1 MRLFLHFL
9 CCSNWCIHLFVALY
23 LNFLIEEE
31 KYRDAS
37 TTLREVEPIY
47 SELKGFMEEQWQL
60 HESLLDSEKATEVM
74 AINLGPKQGKLSSLL
89 EYQRKLES

>member
-1 MRLFLHFL
+1 
-9 CCSNWCIHLFVALY
+9 

-37 TTLREVEPIY
+37 TTLREIEPIY
-47 SELKGFMEEQWQL
+47 NELKGFMEEQWQL

-74 AINLGPKQGKLSSLL
+74 AINMGPKQGKLSSLL